1 MVVEH
6 KNYVELAKKFI
17 DEHNNNSNWSPLD
30 RIEMT
35 AIIMFAEWLES
46 NRLSLEKK
54 EIFNNGNINNKRR
67 M

>member
-1 MVVEH
+1 LY

-17 DEHNNNSNWSPLD
+17 GEHNNNSNWSPLD

-54 EIFNNGNINNKRR
+54 EIFNNGNIEKRKHK
-67 M
+67 

>member
-1 MVVEH
+1 MVEEN
-6 KNYVELAKKFI
+6 KNCVELAKKFI
-17 DEHNNNSNWSPLD
+17 DEHNDNSNWSPFD

-54 EIFNNGNINNKRR
+54 DI
-67 M
+67 

>member
-1 MVVEH
+1 MVVEN
-6 KNYVELAKKFI
+6 KNYIDCAKKFI

-54 EIFNNGNINNKRR
+54 EIFNN
-67 M
+67 